1 MSDLETKL
9 SAARTRLILDKPFLG
24 ALVLRLPMIA
34 AEGDWCHTTATDAR
48 SFYYN
53 ADFID
58 ALTLEQTQF
67 VLAHEALH
75 CALSHFARR
84 MHRDKYRWD
93 IACDLAINPLLI
105 AEELEPCPGALHIV
119 EYDGMT
125 AEEIYPCIDESDHMN
140 THDHHIYDQG
150 DDNPGGT
157 PSDGGN
163 AENEQPPSG
172 QSSQPDNVQETK
184 QPGQTQQQSDPASS
198 SGNQPPPL
206 TSKEQEQLAIQWTQ
220 RLTGAHQQALQAG
233 KMGGEMGRMIGHL
246 LQPQIPWRMLLAQYM
261 TATARDDYNWARP
274 SRREGDA
281 ILPSLRS
288 NELKVIVALDT
299 SGSISEAEMNL
310 FVSELDA
317 LKGQAHARLTLL
329 ACDATLS
336 DDTPWITE
344 PWEQFLLPRE
354 FKGGGG
360 TDFKPVFEWIEQN
373 DSNADLLIYF
383 TDAQGHF
390 PDHEP
395 RMPVIWL
402 VKGRA
407 EVPWG
412 QRIQLN

>member
-1 MSDLETKL
+1 
-9 SAARTRLILDKPFLG
+9 
-24 ALVLRLPMIA
+24 
-34 AEGDWCHTTATDAR
+34 
-48 SFYYN
+48 
-53 ADFID
+53 
-58 ALTLEQTQF
+58 
-67 VLAHEALH
+67 
-75 CALSHFARR
+75 
-84 MHRDKYRWD
+84 
-93 IACDLAINPLLI
+93 
-105 AEELEPCPGALHIV
+105 
-119 EYDGMT
+119 
-125 AEEIYPCIDESDHMN
+125 
-140 THDHHIYDQG
+140 
-150 DDNPGGT
+150 
-157 PSDGGN
+157 
-163 AENEQPPSG
+163 ENEQPPSG